1 MRIVVVGGTG
11 RIGARVVD
19 RLRAHDVSAAAPSTG
34 VDTLTGTGLGQAFA
48 GAQVVVDVVRPHTYD
63 PEAVRSFFTTSARNT
78 TDAAADA
85 GVAHYVLLT
94 IVGTG
99 HAPQIPFYAA
109 KAAQEQVVR
118 DSGLSYTLVHATQ
131 FFEFFTDIADSATHG
146 RKVRLPPAVVQP
158 IAAADVAN
166 ALAETA
172 VAAPINGDV
181 EIAGPEQFAL
191 DEFVRFGLAA
201 VGDRRRVIED
211 PDALYFGGRLSA
223 RTLVPGADARLF
235 PTRFEDWLARRG

>member
-19 RLRAHDVSAAAPSTG
+19 RLRGHDVSAAAPSTW
-34 VDTLTGTGLGQAFA
+34 VDTVTGTGVAEAFA
-48 GAQVVVDVVRPHTYD
+48 GAQVVVDVVRPHTYE
-63 PEAVRSFFTTSARNT
+63 PAAVRDFFASSARNT
-78 TDAAADA
+78 TDAAARA

-99 HAPQIPFYAA
+99 RAPQIPYYAA

-118 DSGLSYTLVHATQ
+118 DSGLGHTLVHATQ
-131 FFEFFTDIADSATHG
+131 FFEFFADIADSATHG
-146 RKVRLPPAVVQP
+146 RKVRLPPAPVQP
-158 IAAADVAN
+158 IAAADVAT

-172 VAAPINGDV
+172 LASPVGGDV

-211 PDALYFGGRLSA
+211 PEAPYFGGFL
-223 RTLVPGADARLF
+223 RTHSLVPGPDARLF
-235 PTRFEDWLARRG
+235 DTRFQDWLERRG